1 MKPRIIYFVTSPIS
15 ANIFGIH
22 QIKYLHNEGFEVYL
36 LCSPGVLD
44 DELTQYTENI
54 YTIKNLRR
62 NISIF
67 NDFKSIFEVIV
78 ILKFLKPCVVV
89 YSTPKAALIG
99 AIASFVTNTRIR
111 IYQVWGLRWQQISG
125 VKFSV
130 IRFFDLLAMSMSTHV
145 TVVSS
150 SLLDLL
156 RKYSKKKNLFVLGS
170 GSTIGVNSSIFNY
183 SNRGVRFKDEK
194 VIGFAG
200 RLAND
205 KGIDQIFVLFSNL
218 LNHFPNLRLEL
229 IGDLDSSDEISNTLI
244 TNIQNHPLI
253 TWIPQLPQLQLAK
266 YMRNWDLQIFLSK
279 REGLGN
285 VILESGACGVP
296 TFCWDII
303 GSKDAIPY
311 FAQDFLIPYG
321 DMEFLEKS
329 VKNYLRYPLDHSKKI
344 QLSQWYLE
352 NFEQKKVLSD
362 FVGFIDS
369 NLKVCYGLK

>member
-1 MKPRIIYFVTSPIS
+1 MKPRIVYFVTSPIS
-15 ANIFGIH
+15 ANLFGIH
-22 QIKYLHNEGFEVYL
+22 QLKSLHNEGFKVYL
-36 LCSPGVLD
+36 LCSPGALD
-44 DELTQYTENI
+44 EELIQNTENI

-67 NDFKSIFEVIV
+67 NDFKSILQVIV

-99 AIASFVTNTRIR
+99 AIASFVANIKIR

-125 VKFSV
+125 AKFSV
-130 IRFFDLLAMSMSTHV
+130 IRFFDLLAMTMSTHV

-150 SLLDLL
+150 SLLDFL
-156 RKYSKKKNLFVLGS
+156 RKYSKKKNLSVLGS
-170 GSTIGVNSSIFNY
+170 GSTIGVNSSIFYY
-183 SNRGVRFKDEK
+183 SSRGVRAKNQK

-218 LNHFPNLRLEL
+218 LVHFPNLRLEL
-229 IGDLDSSDEISNTLI
+229 IGNLDSSDALSNTLI
-244 TNIQNHPLI
+244 TNIRNHQSI
-253 TWIPQLPQLQLAK
+253 TWIPQLPQLQLAE
-266 YMRNWDLQIFLSK
+266 YMRTWDLQIFLSK

-303 GSKDAIPY
+303 GTRDAIPD
-311 FAQDFLIPYG
+311 FAQDFLIPYE

-329 VKNYLRYPLDHSKKI
+329 VKNYLHSPLEHSKKI

-369 NLKVCYGLK
+369 NLRACYDFK